1 MPVPAAFF
9 ALILIWSTTPLAIHW
24 SSEGPGFLFGVAGR
38 MALSAALCLLLMAL
52 RRERLPWDRRSRR
65 AYIAASLGI
74 YGSMLCVYWGA
85 QFIPTGWISVLFG
98 LVPAITAILAAL
110 FLQERS
116 FTPAKAAGVVL
127 GLAGL
132 AAIFGHSAGL
142 GRHTLLGVGA
152 VLLSVVLN
160 CISMVWVQRSGE
172 KLSPLAVTSGG
183 LVISVVLYLITWLAL
198 DGVWPARLPLR
209 AAWSLIYLA
218 VFGSAIGFM
227 LYYYLL
233 KHLAA
238 SKVGLIMLVTPVT
251 SLLMGH
257 LFNGEAVTA
266 AVWWGTALIVA
277 GLAAHQ
283 WGDAFWDALL
293 ERWPG
298 NGAAAALSE
307 EEER

>member
-1 MPVPAAFF
+1 M
-9 ALILIWSTTPLAIHW
+9 
-24 SSEGPGFLFGVAGR
+24 
-38 MALSAALCLLLMAL
+38 
-52 RRERLPWDRRSRR
+52 
-65 AYIAASLGI
+65 
-74 YGSMLCVYWGA
+74 
-85 QFIPTGWISVLFG
+85 
-98 LVPAITAILAAL
+98 
-110 FLQERS
+110 
-116 FTPAKAAGVVL
+116 
-127 GLAGL
+127 
-132 AAIFGHSAGL
+132 
-142 GRHTLLGVGA
+142 
-152 VLLSVVLN
+152 LSVVLN
-160 CISMVWVQRSGE
+160 CISMVWVQRSCE

-251 SLLMGH
+251 SLLIGH